1 MKAEQNQRIF
11 IKILIYLRNYFSAAI
26 LITLIYLQ
34 FSTRFSSWRT
44 QRRRNEP
51 GEATEE
57 AEEEEEAAEE
67 AENNMQFKICA
78 AAAE

>member
-51 GEATEE
+51 VEATAE
-57 AEEEEEAAEE
+57 AEEEEAAEE